1 MTEKVVVKQK
11 ENGDLEAKTIIGTAR
26 IIRDSLSNATYIGF
40 TGTPISSKDRS
51 TREVFGDYIDIY
63 DTTQTV
69 EDGAT
74 RPVYYESRVIHLKLD
89 ENTLHLIDTEYDI
102 MAQNADP
109 YVIEKSKKELG
120 QMEAILGADQTIDS
134 LVSDILDH
142 YENYRANILT
152 GKAMIVAYSRPIAM
166 KIYKRILELRPA
178 WTEKVGVVMTQGNN
192 DLEEWREIIGN
203 KAHKDDLAKKFKD
216 NSSPMKIAIV
226 VDMIEI
232 NKLCKSF
239 GSLEVLK
246 DISLT
251 IQTGEIYGL
260 VGRSGAGK
268 STLLRCINALEPYQS
283 GSLKIDGTEI
293 KDLSKQQIREL
304 RKGIGMIFQ
313 QFSLIE
319 RRSVYKNVALPMKC
333 WKYDKNIIDKRVREL
348 LELVEISDKIDARPS
363 TLSGGQKQRVAI
375 ARALALDSHILL
387 CDEATSAL
395 DPKTTQSVLHLLR
408 DINQKLGLT
417 IIVVTHQME
426 VVREVCDTISILENG
441 KISAAGAVKEV
452 FLQKPKALMTLLG
465 KEDHTYQ
472 EDGEVVSFI
481 LSTDQLDAIH
491 FTHDQFGAKIL
502 STSTNDYKGLP
513 FTEVVVTTT
522 PSKTEDLKNFL
533 KEQKFF
539 YYAAG
544 GQN

>member
-1 MTEKVVVKQK
+1 
-11 ENGDLEAKTIIGTAR
+11 
-26 IIRDSLSNATYIGF
+26 
-40 TGTPISSKDRS
+40 
-51 TREVFGDYIDIY
+51 
-63 DTTQTV
+63 
-69 EDGAT
+69 
-74 RPVYYESRVIHLKLD
+74 
-89 ENTLHLIDTEYDI
+89 
-102 MAQNADP
+102 
-109 YVIEKSKKELG
+109 
-120 QMEAILGADQTIDS
+120 
-134 LVSDILDH
+134 
-142 YENYRANILT
+142 
-152 GKAMIVAYSRPIAM
+152 
-166 KIYKRILELRPA
+166 
-178 WTEKVGVVMTQGNN
+178 
-192 DLEEWREIIGN
+192 
-203 KAHKDDLAKKFKD
+203 
-216 NSSPMKIAIV
+216 
-226 VDMIEI
+226 MIEI

-293 KDLSKQQIREL
+293 KGLNKQQIREL

-375 ARALALDSHILL
+375 ARALALDSHI
-387 CDEATSAL
+387 
-395 DPKTTQSVLHLLR
+395 LHLLR

-533 KEQKFF
+533 QEQKFL

>member
-1 MTEKVVVKQK
+1 
-11 ENGDLEAKTIIGTAR
+11 
-26 IIRDSLSNATYIGF
+26 
-40 TGTPISSKDRS
+40 
-51 TREVFGDYIDIY
+51 
-63 DTTQTV
+63 
-69 EDGAT
+69 
-74 RPVYYESRVIHLKLD
+74 
-89 ENTLHLIDTEYDI
+89 
-102 MAQNADP
+102 
-109 YVIEKSKKELG
+109 
-120 QMEAILGADQTIDS
+120 
-134 LVSDILDH
+134 
-142 YENYRANILT
+142 
-152 GKAMIVAYSRPIAM
+152 
-166 KIYKRILELRPA
+166 
-178 WTEKVGVVMTQGNN
+178 
-192 DLEEWREIIGN
+192 
-203 KAHKDDLAKKFKD
+203 
-216 NSSPMKIAIV
+216 
-226 VDMIEI
+226 MIEI

-293 KDLSKQQIREL
+293 KGLNKQQIREL

-452 FLQKPKALMTLLG
+452 FLQ
-465 KEDHTYQ
+465 
-472 EDGEVVSFI
+472 
-481 LSTDQLDAIH
+481 LSLIH
-491 FTHDQFGAKIL
+491 I
-502 STSTNDYKGLP
+502 
-513 FTEVVVTTT
+513 
-522 PSKTEDLKNFL
+522 
-533 KEQKFF
+533 
-539 YYAAG
+539 
-544 GQN
+544 